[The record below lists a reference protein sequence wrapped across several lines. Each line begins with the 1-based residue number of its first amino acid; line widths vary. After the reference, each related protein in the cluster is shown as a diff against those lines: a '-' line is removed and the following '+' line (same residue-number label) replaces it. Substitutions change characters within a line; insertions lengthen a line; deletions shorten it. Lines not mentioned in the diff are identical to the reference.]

1 MAALPYATGAVD
13 PSDPA
18 GYGLGQ
24 FSIPP
29 ELVAQRKAIEA
40 RMNAPRAPMYTPEQA
55 AQRRADN
62 DREYNLGLL
71 AQLSGDDVLSPVGG
85 GILKNAIEG
94 AKTKTTDRG
103 TVDPL
108 SGKFTYDPDYL
119 AQRDETA
126 LATWDA
132 NVGKMRTDWDKR
144 QEDNRTRREIAAE
157 RDETRRMIAAT
168 RPHTG
173 GGPNF
178 EFAGYTPD
186 GQPVAMDRKTAMS
199 YVIGQ
204 GPGGQPSYTPMTG
217 PTVPKNTWDKQV
229 QDSQEALGAASRSR
243 DILAKAAANPK
254 AFSVLNSATAALP
267 GALQGYAAS
276 ALGVPDDVRQL
287 RANVQ
292 RDAAMEL
299 HNIYGAAQSAGE
311 LRTAA
316 GWAPNATD
324 DLPTT
329 LAKLRS
335 AVDWAETKARAGG
348 RGVVKAAAARSGVP
362 VPAAPGAPASAPA
375 PKAPANGARVVVD
388 Y

>member
-62 DREYNLGLL
+62 EREYNLGLL
-71 AQLSGDDVLSPVGG
+71 AQLSGDAVLSPVGG

-204 GPGGQPSYTPMTG
+204 GPGGQPTYTPMQG
-217 PTVPKNTWDKQV
+217 PTIPKGTWDKQV
-229 QDSQEALGAASRSR
+229 QDSQESLTGAARTR
-243 DILAKAAANPK
+243 EILAKAAANPK

-267 GALQGYAAS
+267 GALQGHAAS
-276 ALGVPDDVRQL
+276 MFGVPDDVREL
-287 RANVQ
+287 RAGMQ
-292 RDAAMEL
+292 RDASMEL
-299 HNIYGAAQSAGE
+299 NRIYGAAQTTGE
-311 LRTAA
+311 LARAA
-316 GWAPNATD
+316 AWAPLLTD

-335 AVDWAETKARAGG
+335 AADWEESKARAGG
-348 RGVVKAAAARSGVP
+348 RGVMKAAAARSGVP
-362 VPAAPGAPASAPA
+362 VPGATAPAAAPA